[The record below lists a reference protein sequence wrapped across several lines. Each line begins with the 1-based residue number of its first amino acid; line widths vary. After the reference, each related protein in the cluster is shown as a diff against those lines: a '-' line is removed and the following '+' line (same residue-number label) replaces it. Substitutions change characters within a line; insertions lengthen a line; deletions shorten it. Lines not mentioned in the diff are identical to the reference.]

1 MKELFIELVLT
12 QKIYSLVHRRFNAL
26 WRVNLLFQR
35 SKKSSRV
42 HFENMF
48 KAYIALVTEL
58 AFVRCFSFVV
68 HYFAY
73 YLSFETL

>member
-12 QKIYSLVHRRFNAL
+12 QKIYSLVHR
-26 WRVNLLFQR
+26 RVNLLFQR

-68 HYFAY
+68 HYFAH